1 MTIEKNCKKVSNI
14 WDTTAAKLTVYE
26 NTTITW

>member
-14 WDTTAAKLTVYE
+14 WDTTATKLTVYE
-26 NTTITW
+26 NTTTW